1 MNKLV
6 RFGISLDNQLLKAFD
21 KHIERKKYPNR
32 SEAIR
37 DLIRDQLVG
46 QEWSDNRETVGT
58 ITLVY
63 DHHKPDLVRQ
73 LTDAQHQF
81 GSLIISN
88 THVHLDHHHCLEVI
102 IVRGKS
108 ANVQTLA
115 NSLISTK
122 GVMHGKL
129 TMTTT
134 GGTLH

>member
-6 RFGISLDNQLLKAFD
+6 RFGVSLDHQLLKAFD

-58 ITLVY
+58 ITLIY

-134 GGTLH
+134 GEKLH

>member
-1 MNKLV
+1 MKKLV
-6 RFGISLDNQLLKAFD
+6 RFGISLDAQLLAAFD
-21 KHIERKKYPNR
+21 KHLERKKYPNR

-46 QEWSDNRETVGT
+46 QEWNDNRETVGT

-63 DHHKPDLVRQ
+63 DHHKPDLVRH
-73 LTDAQHQF
+73 LTDAQHRF

-102 IVRGKS
+102 IIRGKS
-108 ANVQTLA
+108 ASVKTLA
-115 NSLISTK
+115 DTLISTK

-134 GGTLH
+134 GGKLY

>member
-1 MNKLV
+1 MSKLV
-6 RFGISLDNQLLKAFD
+6 RFGISLDQQLLKAFD
-21 KHIERKKYPNR
+21 KHIERKNYSNR

-37 DLIRDQLVG
+37 DLIRSELVDE
-46 QEWSDNRETVGT
+46 EWSGNRETVGT

-63 DHHKPDLVRQ
+63 DHHKPDLVSH

-102 IVRGKS
+102 IVKGKS
-108 ANVQTLA
+108 VNVQTL
-115 NSLISTK
+115 SDTLISTK
-122 GVMHGKL
+122 GVIHGKL

-134 GGTLH
+134 GKTLR

>member
-1 MNKLV
+1 MDKLV
-6 RFGISLDNQLLKAFD
+6 RFGISLDAHLLAAFD
-21 KHIERKKYPNR
+21 KHLGRKRYPNR

-46 QEWSDNRETVGT
+46 QEWHDNQETVGT

-63 DHHKPDLVRQ
+63 EHHKPNLARR
-73 LTDAQHQF
+73 LTDAQHRF

-108 ANVQTLA
+108 ANVKTLA
-115 NSLISTK
+115 DTLISTK

-134 GGTLH
+134 GGKLH